1 MIEKIQ
7 HATASSSEGAR
18 GLVKGVL
25 ACAFQNMAFMLPTG
39 LLYLLVKDLLAGSTS
54 GRTAFYLLGCLGCFA
69 LILLT
74 TWFQYNGTYF
84 TTYKESG
91 TRRLTLAER
100 LRKLPL
106 SFFGKRDLAD
116 LTSTIMADCEVL
128 EKTCSHFIPGLF
140 GSLISTVII
149 ALSLFAFDWRMA
161 LAALWVTPVSAAIVV
176 GSYRV
181 QDKVQAKTMAAKMAC
196 ADGIQEYIETL
207 RDLKASNAEQR
218 YLSGLSGKIRAV
230 EKQSIAAELE
240 TALFVSS
247 ASMVLKLGIASVA
260 LTGSVLL
267 VQGSIDVLTL
277 FLFLMAASRMYD
289 PMQGAL
295 QNLAAVIAMRTN
307 VGRMNEILDAPLQTG
322 SEQLT
327 NQGCD
332 IVFDHVGFA
341 YNSGETVLRDVSFT
355 AKQGEVTAL
364 VGPSGG
370 GKTTVSRLAARFWD
384 YQKGSITVGGM
395 EVSRIDPEKLMSLY
409 SIVFQDVTLFDN
421 TILENIRLGRK
432 GATDEEVLAAAKL
445 ALREGRPVDLAIRE
459 HAVNANNRRY
469 SKVNEIA
476 KYLVP
481 LIPAGGTVMTQCFGE
496 TIVGMMLKE
505 AKLAGKDFRLFCPET
520 RPYFQGARLTATVC
534 HDMGFDVTVITDNM
548 PAFVMEREHVDLFT
562 CAADAI
568 CLDGY
573 VVNKV
578 GTFQNAIVAKY
589 MGIPY
594 FVTGAPDQGHE
605 TVDSIHIEMR
615 DPNFTLQ
622 AMGVRTAMEG
632 VKGYYPAFDIT
643 PPHLVSGV
651 VTDLGIYSPYDL
663 HRYFTDG
670 SIGKD
675 NLVI

>member
-7 HATASSSEGAR
+7 HATASSPEGAK
-18 GLVKGVL
+18 GLAKGVL
-25 ACAFQNMAFMLPTG
+25 ACAFQNMAFMLPTC
-39 LLYLLVKDLLAGSTS
+39 LLYFLVKDLLNDTTS
-54 GRTAFYLLGCLGCFA
+54 GKAVFYLLGCIVCFG

-91 TRRLTLAER
+91 IRRLALAER

-116 LTSTIMADCEVL
+116 LTSTIMSDCEVL

-161 LAALWVTPVSAAIVV
+161 LAALWVIPVSIAIVL

-181 QDKVQAKTMAAKMAC
+181 QDRIQARTMAVKMDC

-207 RDLKASNAEQR
+207 RDLKASNAEQG
-218 YLSGLSGKIRAV
+218 YLSGLSKKIRAV
-230 EKQSIAAELE
+230 EKQSVAAELE

-247 ASMVLKLGIASVA
+247 ASMVLKLGISSVA

-267 VQGSIDVLTL
+267 VNGSIDVLTL

-307 VGRMNEILDAPLQTG
+307 VGRMNEILEYPVQTG
-322 SEQLT
+322 SET
-327 NQGCD
+327 MSNQGCD

-341 YNSGETVLRDVSFT
+341 YNSGETVLKDVSFT

-384 YQKGSITVGGM
+384 NQKGCITVGGM
-395 EVSRIDPEKLMSLY
+395 DISKIDPEKLMSLY

-445 ALREGRPVDLAIRE
+445 ANCDEFVEKLPDKWNTNIGENGCTLSGGERQRISIARAFLKDAPIILLDEATASLDVENETAIQEALSRLIKNKTVLIIAHRMRTVAGADQVVVLSGGIVAEQGSPAELYARKGLYTHMVDLQSASQ
-459 HAVNANNRRY
+459 NW
-469 SKVNEIA
+469 
-476 KYLVP
+476 
-481 LIPAGGTVMTQCFGE
+481 
-496 TIVGMMLKE
+496 TI
-505 AKLAGKDFRLFCPET
+505 
-520 RPYFQGARLTATVC
+520 
-534 HDMGFDVTVITDNM
+534 
-548 PAFVMEREHVDLFT
+548 
-562 CAADAI
+562 
-568 CLDGY
+568 
-573 VVNKV
+573 
-578 GTFQNAIVAKY
+578 
-589 MGIPY
+589 
-594 FVTGAPDQGHE
+594 
-605 TVDSIHIEMR
+605 
-615 DPNFTLQ
+615 
-622 AMGVRTAMEG
+622 
-632 VKGYYPAFDIT
+632 
-643 PPHLVSGV
+643 
-651 VTDLGIYSPYDL
+651 
-663 HRYFTDG
+663 
-670 SIGKD
+670 
-675 NLVI
+675 

>member
-7 HATASSSEGAR
+7 HATASSPEGAR

-39 LLYLLVKDLLAGSTS
+39 LLYLLVKDLLAGSAS
-54 GRTAFYLLGCLGCFA
+54 DRTAFYLPGCAVCFA

-128 EKTCSHFIPGLF
+128 EKNCSHFIPGLF
-140 GSLISTVII
+140 GSLISTVLI
-149 ALSLFAFDWRMA
+149 ALSLFAFDGRMA
-161 LAALWVTPVSAAIVV
+161 LAALWVIPVSAAIVV

-181 QDKVQAKTMAAKMAC
+181 QDKVQAKTMAAKMVC

-207 RDLKASNAEQR
+207 RDLKAGNAEQR
-218 YLSGLSGKIRAV
+218 YLSGLSDKIRAV

-247 ASMVLKLGIASVA
+247 AGMVLKLGIASVA
-260 LTGSVLL
+260 LTGAVLL

-370 GKTTVSRLAARFWD
+370 GKTT
-384 YQKGSITVGGM
+384 
-395 EVSRIDPEKLMSLY
+395 
-409 SIVFQDVTLFDN
+409 
-421 TILENIRLGRK
+421 
-432 GATDEEVLAAAKL
+432 
-445 ALREGRPVDLAIRE
+445 
-459 HAVNANNRRY
+459 
-469 SKVNEIA
+469 
-476 KYLVP
+476 
-481 LIPAGGTVMTQCFGE
+481 
-496 TIVGMMLKE
+496 
-505 AKLAGKDFRLFCPET
+505 
-520 RPYFQGARLTATVC
+520 
-534 HDMGFDVTVITDNM
+534 
-548 PAFVMEREHVDLFT
+548 
-562 CAADAI
+562 
-568 CLDGY
+568 
-573 VVNKV
+573 
-578 GTFQNAIVAKY
+578 
-589 MGIPY
+589 
-594 FVTGAPDQGHE
+594 
-605 TVDSIHIEMR
+605 
-615 DPNFTLQ
+615 
-622 AMGVRTAMEG
+622 
-632 VKGYYPAFDIT
+632 
-643 PPHLVSGV
+643 
-651 VTDLGIYSPYDL
+651 
-663 HRYFTDG
+663 
-670 SIGKD
+670 
-675 NLVI
+675 

>member
-7 HATASSSEGAR
+7 HATASSPEGAK

-25 ACAFQNMAFMLPTG
+25 ACAFQNMAFMLPTC
-39 LLYLLVKDLLAGSTS
+39 LLYFLVKDLLNGTTS
-54 GRTAFYLLGCLGCFA
+54 GKAVFYLLGCIVCFG

-91 TRRLTLAER
+91 IRRLALAER

-116 LTSTIMADCEVL
+116 LTSTIMSDCEVL

-149 ALSLFAFDWRMA
+149 ALSLFAFNWRMA
-161 LAALWVTPVSAAIVV
+161 LAALWVIPVSIAIVL

-181 QDKVQAKTMAAKMAC
+181 QDRIQARTMAVKMDC

-207 RDLKASNAEQR
+207 RDLKASNAEQG
-218 YLSGLSGKIRAV
+218 YLSGLSKKIRAV
-230 EKQSIAAELE
+230 EKQSVAAELE

-247 ASMVLKLGIASVA
+247 ASMVLKLGISSVA
-260 LTGSVLL
+260 LTGSALL
-267 VQGSIDVLTL
+267 VNGSIDVLTL

-307 VGRMNEILDAPLQTG
+307 VGRMNEILEYPVQTG
-322 SEQLT
+322 SETMT

-341 YNSGETVLRDVSFT
+341 YNSGETVLKDVSFT

-384 YQKGSITVGGM
+384 NQKGCITVGGM
-395 EVSRIDPEKLMSLY
+395 DISKIDPEKLMSLY

-445 ALREGRPVDLAIRE
+445 ANCDEFVEKLPDKWNTNIGENGCTLSGGERQRISIARAFLKDAPIILLDEATASLDVENETAIQEALSRLIKNKTVLIIAHRMRTVAGADQVVVLSGGIVAEQGSPAELYARKGLYAHMVDLQSACQ
-459 HAVNANNRRY
+459 NW
-469 SKVNEIA
+469 
-476 KYLVP
+476 
-481 LIPAGGTVMTQCFGE
+481 
-496 TIVGMMLKE
+496 TI
-505 AKLAGKDFRLFCPET
+505 
-520 RPYFQGARLTATVC
+520 
-534 HDMGFDVTVITDNM
+534 
-548 PAFVMEREHVDLFT
+548 
-562 CAADAI
+562 
-568 CLDGY
+568 
-573 VVNKV
+573 
-578 GTFQNAIVAKY
+578 
-589 MGIPY
+589 
-594 FVTGAPDQGHE
+594 
-605 TVDSIHIEMR
+605 
-615 DPNFTLQ
+615 
-622 AMGVRTAMEG
+622 
-632 VKGYYPAFDIT
+632 
-643 PPHLVSGV
+643 
-651 VTDLGIYSPYDL
+651 
-663 HRYFTDG
+663 
-670 SIGKD
+670 
-675 NLVI
+675 

>member
-7 HATASSSEGAR
+7 HATASSPEGAK

-25 ACAFQNMAFMLPTG
+25 ACAFQNMAFMLPTC
-39 LLYLLVKDLLAGSTS
+39 LLYFLVKDLLNGTTS
-54 GRTAFYLLGCLGCFA
+54 GKAVFYLLGCIVCFG

-91 TRRLTLAER
+91 IRRLALAER

-116 LTSTIMADCEVL
+116 LTSTIMSDCEVL

-161 LAALWVTPVSAAIVV
+161 LAALWVIPVSIAIVL

-181 QDKVQAKTMAAKMAC
+181 QDRIQARTMAVKMDC

-207 RDLKASNAEQR
+207 RDLKASNAEQG
-218 YLSGLSGKIRAV
+218 YLSGLSKKIRAV
-230 EKQSIAAELE
+230 EKQSVAAELE

-247 ASMVLKLGIASVA
+247 ASMVLKLGISSVA

-267 VQGSIDVLTL
+267 VNGSIDVLTL

-307 VGRMNEILDAPLQTG
+307 VGRMNEILEYPVQTG
-322 SEQLT
+322 SETMT

-341 YNSGETVLRDVSFT
+341 YNSGETVLKDVSFT

-384 YQKGSITVGGM
+384 NQKGCITVGGM
-395 EVSRIDPEKLMSLY
+395 EVSQIDPEKLMSLY

-432 GATDEEVLAAAKL
+432 GATDEEVLTAAKL
-445 ALREGRPVDLAIRE
+445 ANCEEFAEKLPDKWNTNIGENGCALSGGERQRISIARAFLKDAPIILLDEATASLDVENETAIQEALSRLIKNKTVLIIAHRMRTVAGADKVVVLKDGIVAEQGRPDELYARNGLYAHMVDLQSASQ
-459 HAVNANNRRY
+459 NW
-469 SKVNEIA
+469 
-476 KYLVP
+476 
-481 LIPAGGTVMTQCFGE
+481 
-496 TIVGMMLKE
+496 TI
-505 AKLAGKDFRLFCPET
+505 
-520 RPYFQGARLTATVC
+520 
-534 HDMGFDVTVITDNM
+534 
-548 PAFVMEREHVDLFT
+548 
-562 CAADAI
+562 
-568 CLDGY
+568 
-573 VVNKV
+573 
-578 GTFQNAIVAKY
+578 
-589 MGIPY
+589 
-594 FVTGAPDQGHE
+594 
-605 TVDSIHIEMR
+605 
-615 DPNFTLQ
+615 
-622 AMGVRTAMEG
+622 
-632 VKGYYPAFDIT
+632 
-643 PPHLVSGV
+643 
-651 VTDLGIYSPYDL
+651 
-663 HRYFTDG
+663 
-670 SIGKD
+670 
-675 NLVI
+675 